1 MAIDANVASTLSELS
16 NTFDGFG
23 DNWKG
28 TSFTS
33 ISGKVNDFVSEFGGK
48 IDEQIEKFN
57 EALSLLET
65 YNKVVAD
72 LKEAEKA
79 LEKAQ
84 SQNVN
89 TEADSAKQAADI
101 AGISNTITT
110 LTTQKLAIK
119 GQIEAA
125 LESVIGGKLDSVE
138 AKSYES
144 SFFGKKVDYTD
155 DANWHGTRQDGNM
168 TLYNFSKHWNNGGDD
183 TIDDGGCGV
192 MALYNH
198 VDNMGIDVDLKA
210 LAKEF
215 TDGGYH
221 ECGTVHA
228 SEAYKKIGAKY
239 GVDVQSIGT
248 DKQKLTE
255 ALDNGDLLIINA
267 RKDTEIGGGYGHY
280 LNIRGYG
287 NSKNEVLVYDQYGDT
302 DYGHSGSWN
311 TDYVL
316 SQLNDAWVVTRKQ

>member
-1 MAIDANVASTLSELS
+1 MAIDVNVASTLSELS
-16 NTFDGFG
+16 NTFGVFG

-33 ISGKVNDFVSEFGGK
+33 ISGKVESFASDFGGK
-48 IDEQIEKFN
+48 IDEQIGKFN

-65 YNKVVAD
+65 YNTVVAD
-72 LKEAEKA
+72 LRKAENELKI
-79 LEKAQ
+79 AQ
-84 SQNVN
+84 SQSINIQ
-89 TEADSAKQAADI
+89 EDAAKQAKDI
-101 AGISNTITT
+101 T
-110 LTTQKLAIK
+110 AIK
-119 GQIEAA
+119 DKIDKLTSNKLEIKNQIEAA

-138 AKSYES
+138 TKSYES

-168 TLYNFSKHWNNGGDD
+168 TPYNFSKHWNNGGDD

-192 MALYNH
+192 VAFYNPL
-198 VDNMGIDVDLKA
+198 DNMGIDVDLGT
-210 LAKEF
+210 LANEF

-221 ECGTVHA
+221 ECGTVRA

-267 RKDTEIGGGYGHY
+267 SAGTEIGGKYGHY

-316 SQLNDAWVVTRKQ
+316 SQLNDAWVITRKQ